1 MICIRN
7 KVKVNPAPFNQSFC
21 FTSESST
28 LVSQLNLCKT
38 GFPSQKTKFSHMKNY
53 IWAKCSH
60 TCTHTCQIFLWQW
73 STSILFFC
81 SLCLGKIGSTYTA
94 RMVQRFQSN
103 ERLHKYPKYESPSSL
118 PKYITTHNALEC
130 RHREQSATIWR
141 EATRED
147 ALCLPCWVRATWL
160 LFKSARYWWVNIDLW
175 INNVTF

>member
-1 MICIRN
+1 MQNR
-7 KVKVNPAPFNQSFC
+7 FS
-21 FTSESST
+21 
-28 LVSQLNLCKT
+28 
-38 GFPSQKTKFSHMKNY
+38 SQKTKFSHMKNY
-53 IWAKCSH
+53 TSAKCSH
-60 TCTHTCQIFLWQW
+60 TCTHMPNLPLAMINLNPIFLLIVFGQNRLYIH
-73 STSILFFC
+73 STH
-81 SLCLGKIGSTYTA
+81 GA
-94 RMVQRFQSN
+94 RFQSN